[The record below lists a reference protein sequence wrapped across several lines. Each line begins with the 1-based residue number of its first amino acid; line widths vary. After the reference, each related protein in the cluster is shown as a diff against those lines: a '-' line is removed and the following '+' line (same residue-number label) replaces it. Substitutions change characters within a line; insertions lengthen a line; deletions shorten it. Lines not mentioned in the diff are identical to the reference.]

1 MPPATDFSRGT
12 VSGGVPT
19 PLAPP
24 FKGGKV
30 MAAAMAF
37 STGNGVVGVRPH
49 PPWPRKGHA
58 ACYGF
63 FPGNGVGGVR
73 PHPPW
78 PPLIKGGK
86 GHGGR
91 DGFFHGERC
100 RGRASH
106 PPWPPL
112 RKGGKEPGRSPRL
125 RNKDGRNARVMQGQL
140 FTGPVPGHHI
150 GEQVRIS
157 GYLRGSRCS
166 GSLTVPANVCLNRPR
181 APAAPAWSPGR
192 PRSPGPLGQVAG
204 RSSISRASFHRAS
217 AG

>member
-1 MPPATDFSRGT
+1 
-12 VSGGVPT
+12 
-19 PLAPP
+19 
-24 FKGGKV
+24 

-37 STGNGVVGVRPH
+37 STGNGVGGVRPH

-100 RGRASH
+100 RWRASLT
-106 PPWPPL
+106 PP
-112 RKGGKEPGRSPRL
+112 RKGGYMILESHSALTLPYTRQPARLDQRGEDPPLARTLQQPAVQEIGRVDHL
-125 RNKDGRNARVMQGQL
+125 RDAREL
-140 FTGPVPGHHI
+140 T
-150 GEQVRIS
+150 
-157 GYLRGSRCS
+157 SRS
-166 GSLTVPANVCLNRPR
+166 TSSTVIL
-181 APAAPAWSPGR
+181 
-192 PRSPGPLGQVAG
+192 
-204 RSSISRASFHRAS
+204 
-217 AG
+217 